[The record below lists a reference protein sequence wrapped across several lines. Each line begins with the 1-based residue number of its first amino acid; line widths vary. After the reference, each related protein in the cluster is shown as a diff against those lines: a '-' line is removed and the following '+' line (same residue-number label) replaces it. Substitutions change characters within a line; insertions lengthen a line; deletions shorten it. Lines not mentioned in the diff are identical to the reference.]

1 MTLLFHCNRGY
12 FKAFQYHDLDN
23 KGVKYGFYEK
33 TVLHISAYH
42 FNLKFPN
49 ASFYGGRRMD
59 TRQIPFLNLNKVT
72 LESLTRLTNWAR
84 LNNRELS
91 LQIN

>member
-1 MTLLFHCNRGY
+1 
-12 FKAFQYHDLDN
+12 
-23 KGVKYGFYEK
+23 
-33 TVLHISAYH
+33 
-42 FNLKFPN
+42 
-49 ASFYGGRRMD
+49 MD
-59 TRQIPFLNLNKVT
+59 TRQIPSLNLNKII

>member
-1 MTLLFHCNRGY
+1 
-12 FKAFQYHDLDN
+12 
-23 KGVKYGFYEK
+23 
-33 TVLHISAYH
+33 
-42 FNLKFPN
+42 
-49 ASFYGGRRMD
+49 MD
-59 TRQIPFLNLNKVT
+59 TRQIPFLNLNKVI